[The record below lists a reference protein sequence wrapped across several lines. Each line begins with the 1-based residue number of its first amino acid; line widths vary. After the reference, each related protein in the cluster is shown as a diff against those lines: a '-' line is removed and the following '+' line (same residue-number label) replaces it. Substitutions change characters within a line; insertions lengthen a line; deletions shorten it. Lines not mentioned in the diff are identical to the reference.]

1 MRDRHCNANKGNLN
15 LSIVTMVDMDGS
27 GVMMIDKSLSTF
39 RKVEENEVTD

>member
-1 MRDRHCNANKGNLN
+1 
-15 LSIVTMVDMDGS
+15 MVDMDGS